1 MLPPHDRAQLPPP
14 SQQLLLPLPP
24 LDPAPLPLPPTL
36 ATLPASQMWAGLP
49 APLQRQVRSTLL
61 RILQEVCNDAQLV

>member
-1 MLPPHDRAQLPPP
+1 MPPHDRAHLPPP

-36 ATLPASQMWAGLP
+36 ATLPASQIWAGLP
-49 APLQRQVRSTLL
+49 VPIQMQVRSTLL
-61 RILQEVCNDAQLV
+61 HVLQEVCNDDEHP